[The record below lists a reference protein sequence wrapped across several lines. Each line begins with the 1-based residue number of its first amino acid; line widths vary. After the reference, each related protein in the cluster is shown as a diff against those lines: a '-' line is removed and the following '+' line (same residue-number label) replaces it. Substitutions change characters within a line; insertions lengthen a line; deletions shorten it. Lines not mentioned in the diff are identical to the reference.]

1 MSQDPDN
8 DIADRGVRIVGI
20 YEARLQATE
29 ELVVY
34 AGLGTLQKMLHLGDQ
49 ISEVAITADDYLHV
63 DAWWQDVKAAAGPD
77 METEAWTT
85 LDAYLNT
92 MLTVQGSLNLVIM
105 IVIFVALSFGLVNT
119 LVMAVFERIR
129 EIGLMMALGMRP
141 LWIMYQ
147 VLLESLML
155 LSLGLVVGNLLA
167 VVTILPLESGIDISA
182 VGEGLEMAGMGTVL
196 YPTLALEDMLMSTGV
211 VLVLGLLA
219 SMVPAWRAS
228 RYNPVEALAK
238 N

>member
-1 MSQDPDN
+1 
-8 DIADRGVRIVGI
+8 
-20 YEARLQATE
+20 
-29 ELVVY
+29 
-34 AGLGTLQKMLHLGDQ
+34 
-49 ISEVAITADDYLHV
+49 
-63 DAWWQDVKAAAGPD
+63 
-77 METEAWTT
+77 
-85 LDAYLNT
+85 
-92 MLTVQGSLNLVIM
+92 
-105 IVIFVALSFGLVNT
+105 
-119 LVMAVFERIR
+119 MAVFERIR

-155 LSLGLVVGNLLA
+155 LSLGLVIGNLLA